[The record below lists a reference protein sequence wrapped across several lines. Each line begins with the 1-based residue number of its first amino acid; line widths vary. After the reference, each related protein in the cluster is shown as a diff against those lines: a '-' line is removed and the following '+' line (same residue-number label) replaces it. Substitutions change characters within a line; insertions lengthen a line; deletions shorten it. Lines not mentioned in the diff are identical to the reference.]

1 MCRACVCLLDESTKE
16 VQPRAGLKEEGAFSN
31 HQGVLHALV
40 CTDKDCGTPWE
51 RSVCGTAWPPGTFAK
66 CAATTHTVKMARQYG
81 EEG

>member
-51 RSVCGTAWPPGTFAK
+51 RSVLVRDGL
-66 CAATTHTVKMARQYG
+66 AARHVCKVRSDNSHRENGQAVW
-81 EEG
+81 